1 MHGASHCVFA
11 SVYCSYPL
19 LVPSG
24 WHCFSRKDPAPLV
37 ISLFLTHPGHPQL
50 LLSILDFKGD
60 NVCSSN
66 FLWYYFLNIFFIGRE
81 LLYSMVLVTVIHQHE
96 SATGIYMS
104 PPSWA
109 SLPGPSP
116 SHPSRL
122 SRSTWLC
129 SLCHTENFPWVPIL
143 HTVMHMFHLTH

>member
-24 WHCFSRKDPAPLV
+24 WHCFSRKDPALLV

-81 LLYSMVLVTVIHQHE
+81 LLYNMVLVTAIHQHE
-96 SATGIYMS
+96 SATGIHMS
-104 PPSWA
+104 PPFWA

-116 SHPSRL
+116 SHPLGCHGAL
-122 SRSTWLC
+122 SCACCVTQK
-129 SLCHTENFPWVPIL
+129 NFPGYQFYTW
-143 HTVMHMFHLTH
+143 